1 MTSPDDPAAATLV
14 TVTAALAVVAG
25 LVAASL
31 VPPVKR
37 LAHCLGA
44 VDAPGGRRQHDG
56 HVPRLG
62 GVAVAGGAVTAV
74 VAGRVL
80 ALPPFDRL
88 ADQGWS
94 LAWLAAASL
103 VIVLVGLVD
112 DVRGLGPRVK
122 LAGQIAAALVAVAGG
137 YAVDLVTVPLT
148 GTTVDLGVA
157 GLVLTVLWIVAVTN
171 ALNLIDGLD
180 GLAAGVALIA
190 SITLAIVSVLEGRP
204 GGAVLGACLGG
215 ALLGFLPSNL
225 PPARVF
231 LGDSGSLLIGFW
243 LSILSLQ
250 AVQKTSTAVLLLASI
265 LALGVPLLD
274 TALAIARRLV
284 AAGPAGVFTA
294 DREHIHHRLLRSG
307 RSPRGVLAVLYA
319 ACVAGGVLS
328 FAAVLIRGPLNAL
341 VVGVAAGATWAAARW
356 LARR

>member
-1 MTSPDDPAAATLV
+1 
-14 TVTAALAVVAG
+14 
-25 LVAASL
+25 
-31 VPPVKR
+31 
-37 LAHCLGA
+37 
-44 VDAPGGRRQHDG
+44 
-56 HVPRLG
+56 
-62 GVAVAGGAVTAV
+62 
-74 VAGRVL
+74 
-80 ALPPFDRL
+80 
-88 ADQGWS
+88 
-94 LAWLAAASL
+94 
-103 VIVLVGLVD
+103 
-112 DVRGLGPRVK
+112 
-122 LAGQIAAALVAVAGG
+122 LVAVAGG

-250 AVQKTSTAVLLLASI
+250 AVQKTSTAVLLL
-265 LALGVPLLD
+265 
-274 TALAIARRLV
+274 
-284 AAGPAGVFTA
+284 
-294 DREHIHHRLLRSG
+294 
-307 RSPRGVLAVLYA
+307 
-319 ACVAGGVLS
+319 
-328 FAAVLIRGPLNAL
+328 
-341 VVGVAAGATWAAARW
+341 
-356 LARR
+356 